1 MWDDIAILARY
12 LLFLSF
18 NNCLDVARHLPYLVH
33 TVTFLVCT
41 GSLSMRASTHGLVIN
56 IIHSLCTCTK
66 PSFSEETQRV
76 LRLSLDEFS
85 LQKFYLLF
93 GISKVKSAAVT
104 AFRSSCRHPND
115 RWLGN
120 ERVSQTPP
128 ADRERLALT
137 SLEVITDA
145 LLEIMEACM
154 RDIPDCDWLSTWTS
168 LARSFAFCYNPALQP
183 RALIV
188 YGCIAKSVTDHDV
201 KQLLRI
207 LVKALESFNDVTLIE
222 SIVMCLTRL
231 QPLLRP
237 ESPIHRALFWVAVS
251 VLQLDEVTLY
261 AAGLALLEQNLHTLN
276 SQNIFDKQT
285 LPEIMMAT
293 REPLEWHFKQLD
305 HAVGLSFKS
314 NFHFALVGHLLKG
327 FRHPTPTT
335 VSRTARVM
343 IMLLGIIARP
353 NRRDKFEVTSDSVA
367 YLTALVACSDE
378 VRSRCHVKHTLPN
391 PGEMSENA
399 NMVHQNVSTKEG
411 GIVLNWSVELLLIV
425 LSPAD
430 APGETTE
437 VL

>member
-1 MWDDIAILARY
+1 M
-12 LLFLSF
+12 LSF
-18 NNCLDVARHLPYLVH
+18 NNCLDVARHLPYLFH

-120 ERVSQTPP
+120 ERVSQAPP
-128 ADRERLALT
+128 SDRERLALP

-154 RDIPDCDWLSTWTS
+154 RDIPDCDWLQTWTS
-168 LARSFAFCYNPALQP
+168 LSKSFAFCYNPALQP

-188 YGCIAKSVTDHDV
+188 YGCISKSVTDQDV

-207 LVKALESFNDVTLIE
+207 L
-222 SIVMCLTRL
+222 
-231 QPLLRP
+231 PLLRP

-276 SQNIFDKQT
+276 SQSLFDKQS
-285 LPEIMMAT
+285 LMDVMMAT

-335 VSRTARVM
+335 VSRTSRVLT
-343 IMLLGIIARP
+343 MLLGIIAKP
-353 NRRDKFEVTSDSVA
+353 LRRDKFEVTPDSVA
-367 YLTALVACSDE
+367 YLTALVAVSEE
-378 VRSRCHVKHTLPN
+378 VRSRCHVKHTLSRW
-391 PGEMSENA
+391 PGEA
-399 NMVHQNVSTKEG
+399 NPNEIS
-411 GIVLNWSVELLLIV
+411 
-425 LSPAD
+425 D
-430 APGETTE
+430 TTNISSQA
-437 VL
+437 